1 MKTVAVFLFLSLFTL
16 VPPLCKGESV
26 PLRVVM
32 DDNYP
37 PFVFRSP
44 DGRLQGILVDQ
55 WRLWEKKT
63 GVPVEIRGMEWDRA
77 IREMESGM
85 HDVIDTLFST
95 PQREKVFSFTPPYR
109 TIEVPIFFHR
119 DITGIKDTESLK
131 EFPVAVK
138 RGDAAVEYLKQRGVY
153 SLLEY
158 DSYEAIIRD
167 ALAQKI
173 AVFVVDKPPALYYL
187 YKFGIQDYYRLSTPP
202 LYKGAFHRAVR
213 KGNDVL
219 LALVK
224 KGFSLMTKEELRA
237 IDTRWLG
244 ETVERP
250 IVLRYVLV
258 GVLCGLFLV
267 SLLMTWN
274 YTLQKEVKA
283 RTKMLS
289 QTLDKLKGS
298 ERKYRSLFENLLDI
312 YFQVDHKG
320 TLILLSPSVGKA
332 LGRAPEELLGQRAV
346 DLVSFPERAEAKA
359 LFEALRTQGYV
370 EDKEVL
376 LGEGAEKKW
385 FSLNARMV
393 WDQEG
398 KEFTVEG
405 TLRDIDQRKRYER
418 ALREEKERMDAT
430 LRSVDEGVL
439 TLDRAG
445 EVVLMNRAAEELTG
459 WNYQAAM
466 GKGVESVCRLK
477 REGTIRLLTREEILS
492 RRDLRGEMRL
502 LLRNLSGEEILVALT
517 LVSLRS
523 EGEEQEGL
531 LLLLRDIRERQ
542 KLEEEM
548 LKGQKLESLGVFAGG
563 IAHDFNNLLAGIL
576 GNISLAKRFLPS
588 PEKLAHKLE
597 EVERASLRARDLTL
611 QLLTFSKGGAPQK
624 KNVTLRHLLKESV
637 EFVLSGSSVEAEY
650 AFPED
655 LWSVEA
661 DEGQIGQVV
670 RNIVLNSRQAMNER
684 GRISIGCEN
693 VPSLERPDLC
703 GGKYVKIKI
712 RDNGPGIPREQHHRI
727 FDPFYTTKAKG
738 SGLGLTVS
746 HSIVK
751 KHGGVIELE
760 STPGEGSLFAIY
772 LPASGNGRGE
782 KKVLCEERRAENVFS
797 GRVLLM
803 DDETILRQVG
813 SDILSLLGFQVD
825 TVCDGEA
832 ALSSYRKA
840 KEEGLPYTLLVM
852 DLTIR
857 GGMGGVETIQRLREM
872 DPEVLAIVSSGYSSG
887 SVLSEYREYGFS
899 GIVSKPYRV
908 EEMAR
913 VVERVLREAP
923 AEC

>member
-1 MKTVAVFLFLSLFTL
+1 MKTVAGFLFLALFSLL
-16 VPPLCKGESV
+16 SPLRGGEAA

-37 PFVFRSP
+37 PFVFRAP
-44 DGRLQGILVDQ
+44 DGRLQGILIDQ

-63 GVPVEIRGMEWDRA
+63 GVSVQIRGMEWNRA
-77 IREMESGM
+77 RREMESGM

-95 PQREKVFSFTPPYR
+95 PERKKVFSFTPPYR

-119 DITGIKDTESLK
+119 DITGIKDAESLR

-138 RGDAAVEYLKQRGVY
+138 RGDAALEYLKQKGIY

-158 DSYEAIIRD
+158 DSYEAIVRD

-173 AVFVVDKPPALYYL
+173 TVFVVDKPPALYYL
-187 YKFGIQDYYRLSTPP
+187 YKFGIQDYYRFSTPP

-213 KGNDVL
+213 KGNEAL
-219 LALVK
+219 LALVN
-224 KGFSLMTKEELRA
+224 KGFSLMTKEELRS
-237 IDTRWLG
+237 IDTRWVG
-244 ETVERP
+244 EAVERP
-250 IVLRYVLV
+250 FLLRYVLV

-289 QTLDKLKGS
+289 QTLEKLKGS
-298 ERKYRSLFENLLDI
+298 EQKYRSLFENLLDI
-312 YFQVDHKG
+312 YFQVDRKG

-332 LGRAPEELLGQRAV
+332 LGREPEELLGQRAV
-346 DLVSFPERAEAKA
+346 ELVSFPEREEKA
-359 LFEALRTQGYV
+359 LFDTLKTKGYL
-370 EDKEVL
+370 EDEEVL
-376 LGEGAEKKW
+376 LGEGAKKKW

-398 KEFTVEG
+398 REFTVEG

-430 LRSVDEGVL
+430 LRSVDEGIL
-439 TLDRAG
+439 TLDREG
-445 EVVLMNRAAEELTG
+445 GVVLMNRAAEELTG
-459 WNYQAAM
+459 WSHQAAM

-477 REGTIRLLTREEILS
+477 REGTLRLLTREEILS

-502 LLRNLSGEEILVALT
+502 LLRTLSGEELLVALT

-611 QLLTFSKGGAPQK
+611 QLLTFAKGGAPQK
-624 KNVTLRHLLKESV
+624 KNVSLRHLLRESV

-650 AFPED
+650 DFPED

-670 RNIVLNSRQAMNER
+670 RNIVLNSRQAMNEK

-693 VPSLERPDLC
+693 VPFLERVDLC

-727 FDPFYTTKAKG
+727 FDPFYTTKPKG

-751 KHGGVIELE
+751 KHGGVIEVE
-760 STPGEGSLFAIY
+760 STLGEGSLFAIY
-772 LPASGNGRGE
+772 LPSSGNGRGE
-782 KKVLCEERRAENVFS
+782 KKTLSEERREENVFS

-832 ALSSYRKA
+832 ALLSYRKA
-840 KEEGLPYTLLVM
+840 REEGLPYTLLVM

-872 DPEVLAIVSSGYSSG
+872 DPKVLAIVSSGYSSG
-887 SVLSEYREYGFS
+887 SVLSEYRDYGFS

-923 AEC
+923 SEC